1 LPACP
6 PAPGAR
12 ARPACGPRPS
22 QPRCPACRAGILEPL
37 IADDRRS
44 SRRRWTRRPCEVPAS
59 SSVVTARS
67 PSREAPAE
75 PPASGSPAP
84 LNYRSNTGPPPP
96 QNRFAGAAITA
107 QPRRFGRVRAG
118 KAFVLHVQR
127 RFSWRRA
134 DGGLCGRR
142 LCRSMRATVPSTSRA
157 SCTHRPRCRQM
168 ELLDSDDHGEARHA
182 VRLPRY
188 THPQPI
194 TSTIRGRGR
203 PAPPG
208 LEHLLHAFCPL
219 ERLRLRA
226 AGAPSMWVPRL
237 HAGDAGSRGASAL
250 TAPTHVRLSV
260 R

>member
-1 LPACP
+1 MPSCP

-12 ARPACGPRPS
+12 ARPACGPRPC
-22 QPRCPACRAGILEPL
+22 QPRCPASRAGILEPL

-84 LNYRSNTGPPPP
+84 LNFRSNTGPPPP

-107 QPRRFGRVRAG
+107 RPRQFGRGGAG
-118 KAFVLHVQR
+118 KAFVLHAQR

-134 DGGLCGRR
+134 VAGLWPPAVPVDARHGPQHLQGILHTSPKVSSDGAVGLGRSR
-142 LCRSMRATVPSTSRA
+142 RGSACCSTTSLYASSTHHIDHPGPRAT
-157 SCTHRPRCRQM
+157 CTPGFGTFVTC
-168 ELLDSDDHGEARHA
+168 LL
-182 VRLPRY
+182 
-188 THPQPI
+188 
-194 TSTIRGRGR
+194 
-203 PAPPG
+203 PPG
-208 LEHLLHAFCPL
+208 A
-219 ERLRLRA
+219 
-226 AGAPSMWVPRL
+226 
-237 HAGDAGSRGASAL
+237 
-250 TAPTHVRLSV
+250 APTSGGWCSEHVGCLGYTPELPDHEVLR

>member
-1 LPACP
+1 MPSCP

-84 LNYRSNTGPPPP
+84 LNFRSNTGPPPP

-107 QPRRFGRVRAG
+107 RPRQFGRGGAG
-118 KAFVLHVQR
+118 KAFVLHAQR
-127 RFSWRRA
+127 RFSWRGA
-134 DGGLCGRR
+134 GGGPVAAGCAGR
-142 LCRSMRATVPSTSRA
+142 CAPRS
-157 SCTHRPRCRQM
+157 
-168 ELLDSDDHGEARHA
+168 
-182 VRLPRY
+182 
-188 THPQPI
+188 
-194 TSTIRGRGR
+194 

-208 LEHLLHAFCPL
+208 HPAHIAQGVVRWSCWTRTITARLGMLFDYLVIRILNPSYRPSGAAGDLHTRVPRKCAAFLPP

-226 AGAPSMWVPRL
+226 AGAPSMW
-237 HAGDAGSRGASAL
+237 GA
-250 TAPTHVRLSV
+250 
-260 R
+260 

>member
-1 LPACP
+1 MPACP

-75 PPASGSPAP
+75 PPASGSPGAG
-84 LNYRSNTGPPPP
+84 GPPPP

-127 RFSWRRA
+127 RFSRRRA

-188 THPQPI
+188 THPQPVK
-194 TSTIRGRGR
+194 SAVRGRGR
-203 PAPPG
+203 PAHPG

-219 ERLRLRA
+219 
-226 AGAPSMWVPRL
+226 
-237 HAGDAGSRGASAL
+237 DT
-250 TAPTHVRLSV
+250 TAQFPFPGT
-260 R
+260 

>member
-1 LPACP
+1 MPACP

-84 LNYRSNTGPPPP
+84 LNFRSNTGPPPP

-127 RFSWRRA
+127 RFSRRRA

-188 THPQPI
+188 THPQPVI
-194 TSTIRGRGR
+194 STIGGRGR
-203 PAPPG
+203 PAHPG
-208 LEHLLHAFCPL
+208 SAQMRGLSAP
-219 ERLRLRA
+219 
-226 AGAPSMWVPRL
+226 GA
-237 HAGDAGSRGASAL
+237 
-250 TAPTHVRLSV
+250 APTSGGWCSEHVGCLGYTPELPDHEVLR

>member
-1 LPACP
+1 MPACP

-84 LNYRSNTGPPPP
+84 LNFRSNTGPPPP

-127 RFSWRRA
+127 RFSRRRA

-168 ELLDSDDHGEARHA
+168 ELLDSDDHDEARHA
-182 VRLPRY
+182 VRLPRNLL
-188 THPQPI
+188 PQLLI
-194 TSTIRGRGR
+194 SAVRGRGR

-208 LEHLLHAFCPL
+208 LGHLDQAFLPAK
-219 ERLRLRA
+219 RLRLRA
-226 AGAPSMWVPRL
+226 AGAPSMW
-237 HAGDAGSRGASAL
+237 GA
-250 TAPTHVRLSV
+250 
-260 R
+260 